1 MMRSMLWPFFSQQ
14 RRIAMSGNLNPPIDP
29 SPDATATIASK
40 DHGIPI
46 RLATRE
52 ITAALVWTF
61 AADVLIFRLA
71 TYLSVAIFVV
81 LTPILFRYAATSR
94 PHSRSLAVCGMLS
107 ALVALR
113 LLWQGSPLAIG
124 SAILLIVAMSMAASG
139 VVPFVLEGFLWFGR
153 SLVDGANRISRYRMT
168 HQAIDQVRNHH
179 RLASIFLPAAAVLAF
194 GGIFVMANPDLVSWV
209 GTHVRS
215 AWKFTF
221 NWLSNFSVWEIP
233 FCVLALTIG
242 VGLIRPLRP
251 FLRFGSNSEDESIAT
266 TAESGLY
273 SAYRNTLI
281 AVTSLFA
288 AYLCFEFWTLWR
300 RDFPEGFY
308 YAGYAHQGAAWLTI
322 ALGLATV
329 SLSIIFG
336 RSLLADPRMPQV
348 RRWAWIWSAENLLLA
363 LAVYN
368 RLMIYIGYN
377 GMTQLRMV
385 GLFGITAV
393 VIGFALVVYK
403 IANTK
408 NFWWLLRSQMLA
420 LTIVVIAYSV
430 TPVDYLAHRYNV
442 SRVNA
447 GYSAPSV
454 MLAVKPISDEG
465 LLSTFHL
472 LEHPDPIIREGVQAR
487 LAIREAELSA
497 KLTTHWSEHQG
508 ATRMLAARLADHPEL
523 STRFANP
530 AERRSTLQRFKDYAM
545 QWY

>member
-1 MMRSMLWPFFSQQ
+1 
-14 RRIAMSGNLNPPIDP
+14 MSSNLGSSPESPVSAPP
-29 SPDATATIASK
+29 SLAAETQA
-40 DHGIPI
+40 IPI
-46 RLATRE
+46 RMATRE

-71 TYLSVAIFVV
+71 TYLSIASFLV
-81 LTPILFRYAATSR
+81 LTPILFRYAATNL
-94 PHSRSLAVCGMLS
+94 PHRRSLAICGALS

-113 LLWQGSPLAIG
+113 LLWQGSPLTIF

-139 VVPFVLEGFLWFGR
+139 VVPFVLEGFFWFGR
-153 SLVDGANRISRYRMT
+153 SVVDGADRISRYRIADR
-168 HQAIDQVRNHH
+168 AIDQVRSHH
-179 RLASIFLPAAAVLAF
+179 QLASILLPLVAVLAF

-209 GTHVRS
+209 GDHART
-215 AWKFTF
+215 AWNITLTWF
-221 NWLSNFSVWEIP
+221 NDFSVWEIP
-233 FCVLALTIG
+233 FCILALTIG
-242 VGLIRPLRP
+242 VGLIRPLSP
-251 FLRFGSNSEDESIAT
+251 FFRFGDHAESQTT
-266 TAESGLY
+266 TASSESGLY

-281 AVTSLFA
+281 AVTALFA
-288 AYLCFEFWTLWR
+288 VYLCFEFWTLWR

-329 SLSIIFG
+329 SLSVIFG
-336 RSLLADPRMPQV
+336 RSLLADPRMPRV
-348 RRWAWIWSAENLLLA
+348 RWWAWVWSAESLLLA

-368 RLMIYIGYN
+368 RLLIYVGYN

-393 VIGFALVVYK
+393 VVGFALVVYK

-420 LTIVVIAYSV
+420 LTIVVIAYSI

-442 SRVNA
+442 SKVNT
-447 GYSAPSV
+447 GYPAPSV

-465 LLSTFHL
+465 LLSIFHL
-472 LEHPDPIIREGVQAR
+472 LDHPDSIIRDGVQAR
-487 LAIREAELSA
+487 LALREAELSA
-497 KLTTHWSEHQG
+497 EGARHWSELQG
-508 ATRMLAARLADHPEL
+508 ATRLLASRFADHPEL
-523 STRFANP
+523 STRFSNP
-530 AERRSTLQRFKDYAM
+530 GERESALQRFKNYAM

>member
-1 MMRSMLWPFFSQQ
+1 
-14 RRIAMSGNLNPPIDP
+14 MSSNLSTPADPPSNP
-29 SPDATATIASK
+29 SSNLSSK
-40 DHGIPI
+40 DLGIPI

-71 TYLSVAIFVV
+71 TYLSIAIFLV
-81 LTPILFRYAATSR
+81 LTPILFRYAAKNL
-94 PHSRSLAVCGMLS
+94 PHRRSLAICGALS
-107 ALVALR
+107 GLVALR
-113 LLWQGSPLAIG
+113 LLWQGSPLAIF
-124 SAILLIVAMSMAASG
+124 SATLLVVAMSMAASG
-139 VVPFVLEGFLWFGR
+139 VVPFVLEGFLWLGR
-153 SLVDGANRISRYRMT
+153 SFVDGTNRISRYRFT
-168 HQAIDQVRNHH
+168 SQAIDQVRNHH
-179 RLASIFLPAAAVLAF
+179 RLASVLLPVAAVLAF

-209 GTHVRS
+209 GGHVTS
-215 AWKFTF
+215 AWNITLDWF
-221 NWLSNFSVWEIP
+221 SSFSVWEIP

-242 VGLIRPLRP
+242 MGLIRPLSP
-251 FLRFGSNSEDESIAT
+251 YLRFGDQSEVDGEIAPS
-266 TAESGLY
+266 ESGLY

-281 AVTSLFA
+281 AVTTLFA

-329 SLSIIFG
+329 SLSVIFG
-336 RSLLADPRMPQV
+336 RSLLADPRMPKV
-348 RRWAWIWSAENLLLA
+348 RWWAWIWSAESLLLA

-368 RLMIYIGYN
+368 RLLIYIGYN

-403 IANTK
+403 IATTK

-420 LTIVVIAYSV
+420 LTIVVIAYSI
-430 TPVDYLAHRYNV
+430 TPVDYVSHRYNV
-442 SRVNA
+442 SQVNS

-472 LEHPDPIIREGVQAR
+472 IEHPDPIIREGVQAR
-487 LAIREAELSA
+487 LAIRQAELTA
-497 KLTTHWSEHQG
+497 AGKTHWSELQG
-508 ATRMLAARLADHPEL
+508 STRLLATRLAEHPNL
-523 STRFANP
+523 STQFDSPVDRQ
-530 AERRSTLQRFKDYAM
+530 STLQRFKDYAM